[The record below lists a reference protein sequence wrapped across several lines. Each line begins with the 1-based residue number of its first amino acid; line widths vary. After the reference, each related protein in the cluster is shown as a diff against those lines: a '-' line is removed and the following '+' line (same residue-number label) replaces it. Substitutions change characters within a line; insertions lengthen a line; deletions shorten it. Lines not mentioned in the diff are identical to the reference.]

1 MSPFCALPDPVP
13 NPPDMDGSSP
23 PPQQT
28 DCHNEQTS
36 QCLFETE
43 THPPSRTHHRRG
55 VGFAMKQPKEGRCG
69 GGAYITHLNLQ
80 EIPNEDNP
88 IIVGSEFDDAA

>member
-1 MSPFCALPDPVP
+1 
-13 NPPDMDGSSP
+13 
-23 PPQQT
+23 
-28 DCHNEQTS
+28 
-36 QCLFETE
+36 
-43 THPPSRTHHRRG
+43 
-55 VGFAMKQPKEGRCG
+55 MKQPKEGRCG